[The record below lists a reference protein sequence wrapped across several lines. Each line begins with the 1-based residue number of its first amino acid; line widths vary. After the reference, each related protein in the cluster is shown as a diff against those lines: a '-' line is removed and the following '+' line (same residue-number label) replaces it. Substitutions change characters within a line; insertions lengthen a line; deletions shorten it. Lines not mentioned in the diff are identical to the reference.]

1 MNELKDIEVKKNLE
15 NAIIKQ
21 AARDYLS
28 CTPHDREELRKFFL
42 SRWFGILTRADPE
55 IILKRL
61 DKEVRIHV
69 SERIPITG

>member
-1 MNELKDIEVKKNLE
+1 MDELKDIEVYENLA